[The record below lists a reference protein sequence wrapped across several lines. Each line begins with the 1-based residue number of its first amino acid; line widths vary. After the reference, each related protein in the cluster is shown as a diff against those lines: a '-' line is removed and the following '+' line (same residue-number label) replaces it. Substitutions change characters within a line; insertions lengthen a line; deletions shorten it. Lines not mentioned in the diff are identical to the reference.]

1 MALREP
7 AAVGC
12 GRDKTLLAASGARR
26 AGEEDDRA
34 GVMFPKLSG
43 LGSTSVVLQKS
54 HYVTMHGT
62 VLTAVT
68 SMIIPV

>member
-34 GVMFPKLSG
+34 GVMFP
-43 LGSTSVVLQKS
+43 STSVVLQKS

>member
-1 MALREP
+1 
-7 AAVGC
+7 
-12 GRDKTLLAASGARR
+12 
-26 AGEEDDRA
+26 
-34 GVMFPKLSG
+34 MFPKLSG